1 VIPAEIRLQLDTV
14 VGELGR
20 ILGDD
25 LAGVYLHGSAA
36 LGAFGPHSDI
46 DVFAVVQ
53 QPLEPSTK
61 RQLVELLLAESGAY
75 EGTGGMRAVE
85 LDVVLTSALR
95 DWHHPAPLEF
105 HYTESLRRRFEA
117 GELEPWE
124 SLTSRD
130 IAAHVRVLRH
140 AGLALVGAMPEEL
153 FPDVPEADFRDA
165 LLYDV
170 EWSREHI
177 SELGAT
183 PGGVRNAVLSL
194 ARVWAAFDTGALE
207 SKATG
212 AEWALPRLPAEL
224 RPVLEHADA
233 AYRGIAAERWES
245 LPLGDYAAFVA
256 TKIDTVTRR

>member
-1 VIPAEIRLQLDTV
+1 VIPAEIRPQLDTA
-14 VGELGR
+14 VGGLRR

-25 LAGVYLHGSAA
+25 LAGVYLHGSAV
-36 LGAFGPHSDI
+36 LGAFGPLSDI

-53 QPLEPSTK
+53 QPLEPSTR
-61 RQLVELLLAESGAY
+61 RQLVELLLAESGPY
-75 EGTGGMRAVE
+75 ESTGGMRAVE

-124 SLTSRD
+124 SLTNRD

-183 PGGVRNAVLSL
+183 PGGIRNAVLSL
-194 ARVWAAFDTGALE
+194 ARVWAAFDTGAPQ
-207 SKATG
+207 SKASG

-233 AYRGIAAERWES
+233 AYRGSAAERWES

-256 TKIDTVTRR
+256 TKIDALTQR